1 VLEGSLGIAAIC
13 EKEEVSSGPEHSVEQ
28 TVSHRHGRGDDYVE
42 TVGSAR
48 TDPVGTA
55 GPLKA
60 RGFAEF
66 GRRAPRP
73 PTGGPST
80 GLDAT
85 DRWAAALDFPTH
97 E

>member
-1 VLEGSLGIAAIC
+1 VLEGSLGIAAIY
-13 EKEEVSSGPEHSVEQ
+13 EKEEVSSGPEHSMEQ

-66 GRRAPRP
+66 GRRVASACPAP
-73 PTGGPST
+73 S
-80 GLDAT
+80 
-85 DRWAAALDFPTH
+85 DRRA
-97 E
+97 